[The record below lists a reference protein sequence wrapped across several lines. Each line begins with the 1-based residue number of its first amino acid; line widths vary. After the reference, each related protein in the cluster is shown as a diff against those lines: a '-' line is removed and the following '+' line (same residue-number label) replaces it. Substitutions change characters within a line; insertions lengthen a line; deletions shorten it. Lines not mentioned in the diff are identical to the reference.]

1 MKKKW
6 QIILSWT
13 LVSVMLQLPI
23 YYLLNRQIEKVMTPA
38 TTQPIVRTLK
48 TTISGTNFENMQIS
62 YGKDYIAYEE
72 NGILKVYNLKQDKQV
87 FTKSAPSNDKNLG
100 VLYFQWLPDRNTL
113 VYFYARKNPNPVTTE
128 TVPVTPAPST
138 SQSTASANSSTSK
151 TPASSNT
158 TTTVQ
163 KPKGNTAH
171 TQEATS
177 TQVSPPNTAQIQ
189 ATKPETVKTEDP
201 QQAPVNSTTPAS
213 TPTQE
218 QRVVTHYSNPQITDL
233 YTLELP
239 NSDEDTEPDDRFN
252 ESISSFPAGG
262 QITDMVVSTFTNLI
276 YLTVKTGSNSQL
288 MEIDVMKNVRTL
300 SRSGELITE
309 MAASDKFGTLY
320 IESKTGNSKVIQS
333 LQGTQRQTVSE
344 DNTETILGDRFG
356 TLYLGQIDGNNLV
369 KIRSA
374 AENSTSTKLEF
385 KTIWQGSIPFKDASV
400 VIGTNSQIVINSN
413 QTAYLIQKD
422 GQLKQVELTGKN
434 NFISKDGAEL
444 VELTP
449 NGSSTDI
456 ELKPLQ

>member
-1 MKKKW
+1 
-6 QIILSWT
+6 
-13 LVSVMLQLPI
+13 
-23 YYLLNRQIEKVMTPA
+23 MTPA
-38 TTQPIVRTLK
+38 NTQPIVRTLK
-48 TTISGTNFENMQIS
+48 TTINGTNFENMQIS
-62 YGKDYIAYEE
+62 YGKDYIAYKE

-87 FTKSAPSNDKNLG
+87 FTKPAPSNDKNLG

-128 TVPVTPAPST
+128 TVTVTPASST
-138 SQSTASANSSTSK
+138 SQSSSANSGTSK
-151 TPASSNT
+151 TPASSSTNT
-158 TTTVQ
+158 TTAQ
-163 KPKGNTAH
+163 KAKGNTAH
-171 TQEATS
+171 TQETTS
-177 TQVSPPNTAQIQ
+177 AQASAPDTAQIQ

-201 QQAPVNSTTPAS
+201 QQTPANSTTPSS
-213 TPTQE
+213 TPAQE

-239 NSDEDTEPDDRFN
+239 SSDENTEPDDRFN
-252 ESISSFPAGG
+252 ESINSYPAGG

-276 YLTVKTGSNSQL
+276 YLTVKNGSSYQL
-288 MEIDVMKNVRTL
+288 MEIDVMKNVRNL
-300 SRSGELITE
+300 GRSGELITE

-333 LQGTQRQTVSE
+333 LQGSERQTVS
-344 DNTETILGDRFG
+344 DNNTETILGDRLG
-356 TLYLGQIDGNNLV
+356 TLYLGQIEGNNLV
-369 KIRSA
+369 TIRSA
-374 AENSTSTKLEF
+374 AESSGTSKLEF

-413 QTAYLIQKD
+413 QTAYIITHD
-422 GQLKQVELTGKN
+422 GQQKQVELTGKN

-444 VELTP
+444 IELTP

>member
-1 MKKKW
+1 
-6 QIILSWT
+6 
-13 LVSVMLQLPI
+13 
-23 YYLLNRQIEKVMTPA
+23 MTPVN
-38 TTQPIVRTLK
+38 TQPIVRTLK
-48 TTISGTNFENMQIS
+48 TTINGTNFENMQIS
-62 YGKDYIAYEE
+62 YGKDYLAYKE

-87 FTKSAPSNDKNLG
+87 FAKPAPSNDKNLG

-128 TVPVTPAPST
+128 IVPVTPASTT
-138 SQSTASANSSTSK
+138 SQSTASSNTSATAQK

-158 TTTVQ
+158 SPTAQ

-171 TQEATS
+171 AQATPS
-177 TQVSPPNTAQIQ
+177 VQTSAPDTAQIQ
-189 ATKPETVKTEDP
+189 TAKPETIKTEDP
-201 QQAPVNSTTPAS
+201 QQAPANSTTPSS
-213 TPTQE
+213 TPAQE
-218 QRVVTHYSNPQITDL
+218 QRVVTRYSNPQITDL

-239 NSDEDTEPDDRFN
+239 NSDENTEPDDRFN
-252 ESISSFPAGG
+252 ESINSFPAGG

-276 YLTVKTGSNSQL
+276 YLTVKNGSNFQL
-288 MEIDVMKNVRTL
+288 MEIDVMKNIRNL
-300 SRSGELITE
+300 GRSGEFITE

-333 LQGTQRQTVSE
+333 LQGSERQTVS
-344 DNTETILGDRFG
+344 DNNTETILGDRLG
-356 TLYLGQIDGNNLV
+356 TLYLGQIEGNNLV

-374 AENSTSTKLEF
+374 AESSGTSKLEF

-413 QTAYLIQKD
+413 QTAYIITHD
-422 GQLKQVELTGKN
+422 GKQKQVELTGKN

-444 VELTP
+444 IELTP
-449 NGSSTDI
+449 NGTSTDI

>member
-1 MKKKW
+1 
-6 QIILSWT
+6 
-13 LVSVMLQLPI
+13 MLQIPI
-23 YYLLNRQIEKVMTPA
+23 YYLLNRQIEKVMTPVN
-38 TTQPIVRTLK
+38 TQPIVRTLK
-48 TTISGTNFENMQIS
+48 TTINGTNFENMQIS
-62 YGKDYIAYEE
+62 YGKDYLAYKE

-87 FTKSAPSNDKNLG
+87 FAKPAPSNDKNLG

-128 TVPVTPAPST
+128 IVPVTPASTT
-138 SQSTASANSSTSK
+138 SQSTASSNTSATAQK

-158 TTTVQ
+158 SPTAQ

-171 TQEATS
+171 AQATPS
-177 TQVSPPNTAQIQ
+177 VQTSAPDTAQIQ
-189 ATKPETVKTEDP
+189 TAKPETIKTEDP
-201 QQAPVNSTTPAS
+201 QQAPANSTTPSS
-213 TPTQE
+213 TPAQE
-218 QRVVTHYSNPQITDL
+218 QRVVTRYSNPQITDL

-239 NSDEDTEPDDRFN
+239 NSDENTEPDDRFN
-252 ESISSFPAGG
+252 ESINSFPAGG

-276 YLTVKTGSNSQL
+276 YLTVKNGSNFQL
-288 MEIDVMKNVRTL
+288 MEIDVMKNIRNL
-300 SRSGELITE
+300 GRSGEFITE

-333 LQGTQRQTVSE
+333 LQGSERQTVS
-344 DNTETILGDRFG
+344 DNNTETILGDRLG
-356 TLYLGQIDGNNLV
+356 TLYLGQIEGNNLV

-374 AENSTSTKLEF
+374 AESSGTSKLEF

-413 QTAYLIQKD
+413 QTAYIITHD
-422 GQLKQVELTGKN
+422 GKQKQVELTGKN

-444 VELTP
+444 IELTP
-449 NGSSTDI
+449 NGTSTDI

>member
-1 MKKKW
+1 MA
-6 QIILSWT
+6 
-13 LVSVMLQLPI
+13 
-23 YYLLNRQIEKVMTPA
+23 PA
-38 TTQPIVRTLK
+38 NTQPIVRTLK
-48 TTISGTNFENMQIS
+48 TTINGTNFENMQIS
-62 YGKDYIAYEE
+62 YGKDYIAYKE

-87 FTKSAPSNDKNLG
+87 FAKPAPSNDKNLG

-128 TVPVTPAPST
+128 TVTVTPASST
-138 SQSTASANSSTSK
+138 SQSSSANSGTSK
-151 TPASSNT
+151 TSASSSTNT
-158 TTTVQ
+158 PTAQ
-163 KPKGNTAH
+163 KAKGNTAH
-171 TQEATS
+171 TQETTS
-177 TQVSPPNTAQIQ
+177 AQASAPDTAQIQ

-201 QQAPVNSTTPAS
+201 QQTPANSTTPSS
-213 TPTQE
+213 TPAQE

-239 NSDEDTEPDDRFN
+239 SSDENTEPDDRFN
-252 ESISSFPAGG
+252 ESINSFPAGG

-276 YLTVKTGSNSQL
+276 YLTVKNGSGYQL
-288 MEIDVMKNVRTL
+288 MEIDVMKNVRNL
-300 SRSGELITE
+300 GRSGELITE

-333 LQGTQRQTVSE
+333 LQGSERQTVS
-344 DNTETILGDRFG
+344 DNNTETILGDRLG
-356 TLYLGQIDGNNLV
+356 TLYLGQIEGNNLV

-374 AENSTSTKLEF
+374 AESSGTSKLEF

-413 QTAYLIQKD
+413 QTAYIISHD
-422 GQLKQVELTGKN
+422 GQQKQVELTGKN

-444 VELTP
+444 IELTP